1 MVHHAGLNFPH
12 SKFQNHFKQRT
23 LFDNFLVTRK
33 QTPTPALARL
43 DDPRDDE
50 PGSQT
55 DVEQAAGT
63 AHLPELSSVEHLD
76 DVVSIASSPIDFTQG
91 TTDVDNGALA
101 MHWPFL
107 R

>member
-1 MVHHAGLNFPH
+1 MVYHAGLNSPRF
-12 SKFQNHFKQRT
+12 KFQNHFKQRT

-33 QTPTPALARL
+33 QTPTPTLARL

-55 DVEQAAGT
+55 DVEQVAGT
-63 AHLPELSSVEHLD
+63 SHLPKLSSVEHSD
-76 DVVSIASSPIDFTQG
+76 DVVSIASSPIDFNQS
-91 TTDVDNGALA
+91 TTDIDDGAFA
-101 MHWPFL
+101 MRWPFF